1 MWFEPCPA
9 SSLPEQEQLLIIPLR
24 WTLQGLACTTREAS
38 TVSIGAEP
46 HCTLTWLWDHL
57 VWSTFA
63 AIHMSNM
70 QVQAHPWSGNI
81 VRAGWAPRIWMCK
94 DGWFLTAPGR
104 AAIVTGNP
112 WGCICR
118 GGRSCGASFCSRGR
132 TLSCIVVNRELLS
145 PLSAFM
151 GNLLYASPGI
161 WSAVTLRRC
170 FDSAY
175 LQKQTNKKPQWVI
188 LFTNELVCLLKNK
201 KKKSRQFAAFSELSF
216 LRCFIYICLIGLN
229 SEHQPGC
236 DHY

>member
-38 TVSIGAEP
+38 TVSVGAEP

-63 AIHMSNM
+63 AIRMSNM

-81 VRAGWAPRIWMCK
+81 VRAGWAPRIWLCK

-104 AAIVTGNP
+104 AAIVTGHP

-118 GGRSCGASFCSRGR
+118 GGRSWRCLLPLQRQNFELHSREQRVAVFIISFYGKSSIRFSWNMISRYFKKVFWFC
-132 TLSCIVVNRELLS
+132 LF
-145 PLSAFM
+145 A
-151 GNLLYASPGI
+151 
-161 WSAVTLRRC
+161 
-170 FDSAY
+170 
-175 LQKQTNKKPQWVI
+175 KTNKQKTTVSN
-188 LFTNELVCLLKNK
+188 T
-201 KKKSRQFAAFSELSF
+201 
-216 LRCFIYICLIGLN
+216 IY
-229 SEHQPGC
+229 
-236 DHY
+236 